1 MSNLN
6 NPSVSHQV
14 LSLLQS
20 LLQQQMH
27 NNASSS
33 NRLLQLE
40 LSKQQPPAADHVSGD
55 PVAPAALQE
64 NTCRDLEAGTVEKS
78 PLHTANTSDSA
89 EVLNTS
95 SDTVNELLRGLCSHP
110 SDNSL
115 QRLSEETADVLP
127 SFAKAMLSLESTPP
141 SAPSLSEGIYFAVF
155 TLFLV
160 THSA

>member
-55 PVAPAALQE
+55 PLQE